1 MGKPK
6 NVLNMDRLLS
16 TVVTG
21 ITTDMRDVVGG
32 FKQIACWFSEPK
44 CSDQHFVDAA
54 VGPTAGSHCS
64 SKICLIT
71 GGYSTQ
77 QQTLLKILCEEK
89 RFESCPHVVSCL
101 VPCAAVDLF
110 SA

>member
-32 FKQIACWFSEPK
+32 FKQHVGFRSPSAVTSILWMQLLDQQPGRIAAPK
-44 CSDQHFVDAA
+44 FV
-54 VGPTAGSHCS
+54 
-64 SKICLIT
+64 
-71 GGYSTQ
+71 
-77 QQTLLKILCEEK
+77 
-89 RFESCPHVVSCL
+89 
-101 VPCAAVDLF
+101 
-110 SA
+110 